1 MPVIVINSK
10 LGDADF
16 PKLTKALAA
25 TSVLPLNYP
34 KFAA

>member
-1 MPVIVINSK
+1 MPVIVIDSK
-10 LGDADF
+10 LGDADL
-16 PKLTKALAA
+16 PKLIKALAT